1 MRDMKH
7 PHPRPSQFKLRV
19 RRSVSGLGLFAAQDI
34 PKGRFVIEYWGK
46 PMSDE
51 DAQKI
56 GGRYLF
62 ELENGKTIEGST
74 RQNTARYANHSCRPN
89 SEVRIQGNRV
99 SLFSCK
105 KIRAG
110 TEITYDYG
118 EEYHEYY
125 IKPCGCR
132 CAKCT
137 RR

>member
-1 MRDMKH
+1 MRGMKH
-7 PHPRPSQFKLRV
+7 PRPRPPPFELRV
-19 RRSVSGLGLFAAQDI
+19 RRSAAGLGLFTVENI

-46 PMSDE
+46 LMRDQ

-74 RQNTARYANHSCRPN
+74 RENAARYANHSCRPN
-89 SEVRIQGNRV
+89 CEVRIRGNRV
-99 SLFSCK
+99 FLFSRK
-105 KIRAG
+105 HIRAG
-110 TEITYDYG
+110 EEITYDYG